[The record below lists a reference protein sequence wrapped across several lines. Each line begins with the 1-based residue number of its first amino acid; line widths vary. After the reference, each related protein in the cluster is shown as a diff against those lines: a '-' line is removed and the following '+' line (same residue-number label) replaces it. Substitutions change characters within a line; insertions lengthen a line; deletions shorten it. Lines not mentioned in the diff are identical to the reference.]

1 MVYFRRNDVAPPLV
15 LKAGD
20 DLIPYWKIVRVDI
33 TGVEDDVV
41 VIHTEDGTYYALGF
55 DAVEAVMCL
64 RPSALEGRRFRW
76 RSGAWAL
83 HNTVGHTG
91 TQILAWLGYKR
102 AAVRFHDWTT
112 PKARDLVRQS
122 SEIP

>member
-1 MVYFRRNDVAPPLV
+1 MVYFRRNDAAPPLV

-20 DLIPYWKIVRVDI
+20 DLIPYWRIIRVDI
-33 TGVEDDVV
+33 REVERDLVI
-41 VIHTEDGTYYALGF
+41 IHTEDAAYEARGF

-64 RPSALEGRRFRW
+64 RPSALEGKRIKW

-83 HNTVGHTG
+83 HNIVGHTG

-112 PKARDLVRQS
+112 PSARDLVRLS
-122 SEIP
+122 